1 MPKIGNEIMI
11 KSQNGSPYFF
21 SFFTICDAVNNN
33 NKPYAKIAIAIS
45 IELIFPI
52 RLFYWSK
59 YNIFF
64 KLNGINF
71 IQA

>member
-1 MPKIGNEIMI
+1 MPKIGNEII
-11 KSQNGSPYFF
+11 INSQIGSPYFF

-52 RLFYWSK
+52 RLFY
-59 YNIFF
+59 
-64 KLNGINF
+64 
-71 IQA
+71 